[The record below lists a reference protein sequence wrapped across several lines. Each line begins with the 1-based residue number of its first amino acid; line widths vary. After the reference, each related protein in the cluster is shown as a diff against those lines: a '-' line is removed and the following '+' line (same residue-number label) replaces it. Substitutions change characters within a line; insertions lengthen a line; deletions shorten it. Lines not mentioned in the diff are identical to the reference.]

1 MVRRNFI
8 GCCRSPRLPYNALVH
23 LLRSRG
29 ALLLLLCVPGFSCSG
44 RTHDQL
50 QGSYAITLTKPVIRD
65 ECSLSAILGVRW
77 EGTFY
82 FSGDIAWL
90 QMDDLLY
97 GTQLVGGF
105 LYGVEQFK
113 LDGTVSNVTGSTNRV
128 DGGVPV
134 DCLVDNV
141 ALNFNGTTDQPNR
154 FHGTVRVKYES
165 TNPSCVC
172 ELWAEYQAVH

>member
-1 MVRRNFI
+1 M
-8 GCCRSPRLPYNALVH
+8 RLLW
-23 LLRSRG
+23 SRG
-29 ALLLLLCVPGFSCSG
+29 ALLLLLCAPGFSCSG

-50 QGSYAITLTKPVIRD
+50 QGTYAITLNSNGIIRD
-65 ECSLSAILGVRW
+65 ECNLSQILGVRW

-82 FSGDIAWL
+82 FTGDIAWL

-97 GTQLVGGF
+97 GTQLVGGY

-113 LDGTVSNVTGSTNRV
+113 LDGTVSNVIGSINRG
-128 DGGVPV
+128 DGRGLV
-134 DCLVDNV
+134 DCLLDSV
-141 ALNFNGTTDQPNR
+141 ATNFNATTDKPNQ

-165 TNPSCVC
+165 TNPSCIC

>member
-1 MVRRNFI
+1 
-8 GCCRSPRLPYNALVH
+8 
-23 LLRSRG
+23 
-29 ALLLLLCVPGFSCSG
+29 
-44 RTHDQL
+44 
-50 QGSYAITLTKPVIRD
+50 
-65 ECSLSAILGVRW
+65 
-77 EGTFY
+77 
-82 FSGDIAWL
+82 
-90 QMDDLLY
+90 MDDLLY
-97 GTQLVGGF
+97 GTQLVGGY